1 MTLEQLLR
9 MDAIVEMLG
18 EKLFDIEIC
27 VDIIRNFVIDEE
39 QYSIIFNKLNN
50 ISNIVSEIGELI
62 KEKQQLL
69 ENDICETSL
78 ET

>member
-50 ISNIVSEIGELI
+50 ISNIISEIGELI
-62 KEKQQLL
+62 KEKQLL
-69 ENDICETSL
+69 KKDICETSL

>member
-62 KEKQQLL
+62 KEKQLL
-69 ENDICETSL
+69 EKDICETSL